1 MNNPNENWFRYE
13 EKKPDGDNCYAYN
26 TDYVYEIINDNRF
39 NQNPKEYS
47 CEVCKTVDS
56 LTGSYIS
63 FITEDDFFSDS
74 NKYIDNAFDKSQKI
88 DNYDI
93 KKYVNEDHIATL

>member
-1 MNNPNENWFRYE
+1 MTHNNNGFSGLN
-13 EKKPDGDNCYAYN
+13 
-26 TDYVYEIINDNRF
+26 I
-39 NQNPKEYS
+39 
-47 CEVCKTVDS
+47 
-56 LTGSYIS
+56 
-63 FITEDDFFSDS
+63 ITEDDFFSDP